1 MNYFENEIMRRVK
14 ELDCSA
20 VYRER
25 DNEISVMYD
34 GVKIAEISYETAE
47 KISGISDEE
56 SEKFLHIRRLCAN
69 VSNYCNAYE
78 NGEPI
83 NIPDFSDGYRII
95 YQVGGAEMAARFDR
109 KSGFE
114 FVVWSCEEYPDFFAN
129 YDKAR
134 EKFAVLSGLVDREK
148 IFDDED
154 LETLCYCVYAV
165 SEMCEIL
172 LTEDMVKLLNDL
184 GKKLD
189 IAISKNLSA
198 GKVEKYESEV

>member
-1 MNYFENEIMRRVK
+1 MNYFENEIMHRVK
-14 ELDCSA
+14 ELDCS
-20 VYRER
+20 VIYREQ
-25 DNEISVMYD
+25 NEEISVMYD

-56 SEKFLHIRRLCAN
+56 SEKFLHIKRLCKN
-69 VSNYCNAYE
+69 VSNYCAAYE

-83 NIPDFSDGYRII
+83 NIPNFSDGYRII

-114 FVVWSCEEYPDFFAN
+114 FVVWSDEEYPDFFAS

-134 EKFAVLSGLVDREK
+134 EKFSVLSGLVDREK
-148 IFDDED
+148 IFDDEK
-154 LETLCYCVYAV
+154 LETLYYCVYIV
-165 SEMCEIL
+165 SEMNDTLMDDMTEL
-172 LTEDMVKLLNDL
+172 LKNLE
-184 GKKLD
+184 KKLD

-198 GKVEKYESEV
+198 ERGENSENAV

>member
-1 MNYFENEIMRRVK
+1 MNIFEKEIMRRVK

-25 DNEISVMYD
+25 ESCVSVTYD
-34 GVKIAEISYETAE
+34 GVQIAEICGGQVKQMPILSAE
-47 KISGISDEE
+47 ER
-56 SEKFLHIRRLCAN
+56 EKFLHIKRLCAD
-69 VSNYCNAYE
+69 VMNYCTAYE

-83 NIPDFSDGYRII
+83 NIPNFSDGYRII
-95 YQVGGAEMAARFDR
+95 YRIEKSRMVARYDR

-114 FVVWSCEEYPDFFAN
+114 FVVWSDETNPDFFAN

-134 EKFAVLSGLVDREK
+134 EKFAMLSGLVDSECV
-148 IFDDED
+148 FTDEE
-154 LETLCYCVYAV
+154 LETLYYCVYAV
-165 SEMCEIL
+165 SEMCDT
-172 LTEDMVKLLNDL
+172 LTDDMTELLNDL

-198 GKVEKYESEV
+198 ERGEKNENAV

>member
-14 ELDCSA
+14 EFDCKA
-20 VYRER
+20 IFREE
-25 DNEISVMYD
+25 NNSVSVTYD
-34 GVKIAEISYETAE
+34 GVHIAEIRGGRVEQ
-47 KISGISDEE
+47 KPILSGEE
-56 SEKFLHIRRLCAN
+56 YEKFLHIKRLCAN
-69 VSNYCNAYE
+69 VSNYCAAYE

-83 NIPDFSDGYRII
+83 NIPNFSDGYRII

-114 FVVWSCEEYPDFFAN
+114 FVVWSCEEYPCFFSN

-148 IFDDED
+148 IFDDEE
-154 LETLCYCVYAV
+154 LEALYYCVYV
-165 SEMCEIL
+165 TSEMNDAL
-172 LTEDMVKLLNDL
+172 NEDMTKLLNDL

-189 IAISKNLSA
+189 IAILKNLSA
-198 GKVEKYESEV
+198 GKVEKYESAI

>member
-1 MNYFENEIMRRVK
+1 MNFFENEIMRRVK

-25 DNEISVMYD
+25 DTGISVMYD
-34 GVKIAEISYETAE
+34 GVKIAEISCETAE
-47 KISGISDEE
+47 KISGITNEE
-56 SEKFLHIRRLCAN
+56 SEKFLHIKRLCAN
-69 VSNYCNAYE
+69 VSNYCAAYE

-83 NIPDFSDGYRII
+83 NIPNFSDGYRII

-114 FVVWSCEEYPDFFAN
+114 FVVWNDDENPDFFVS

-148 IFDDED
+148 IFDNEE
-154 LETLCYCVYAV
+154 LEALYYCAYVV
-165 SEMCEIL
+165 SEMNDTLTDDMTEL
-172 LTEDMVKLLNDL
+172 LKNLK
-184 GKKLD
+184 KKLD
-189 IAISKNLSA
+189 IVIAKNLSA
-198 GKVEKYESEV
+198 GKVEKYESAV

>member
-20 VYRER
+20 VYREQN
-25 DNEISVMYD
+25 DEISVMYD
-34 GVKIAEISYETAE
+34 GAKIAEISYETAE
-47 KISGISDEE
+47 KISGITNEE
-56 SEKFLHIRRLCAN
+56 SEKFLHIKRLCAN
-69 VSNYCNAYE
+69 VSNYCAAYE

-83 NIPDFSDGYRII
+83 NIPNFSDGYRII
-95 YQVGGAEMAARFDR
+95 YRVGGAEMAARFDR

-114 FVVWSCEEYPDFFAN
+114 FVVWSCEEYPCFFSN

-148 IFDDED
+148 IFDDEE
-154 LETLCYCVYAV
+154 LEALYYCVYV
-165 SEMCEIL
+165 TSEMNDAL
-172 LTEDMVKLLNDL
+172 NEDMTKLLNDL

-189 IAISKNLSA
+189 IAILKNLSA
-198 GKVEKYESEV
+198 GKVEKYESAI

>member
-20 VYRER
+20 VYREQN
-25 DNEISVMYD
+25 DEISVMYD

-47 KISGISDEE
+47 KISGITDEE
-56 SEKFLHIRRLCAN
+56 SEKFLHIKRLCAN

-78 NGEPI
+78 IGEPI
-83 NIPDFSDGYRII
+83 NIPNFSDGYRII
-95 YQVGGAEMAARFDR
+95 YRVGGAEMAARFDR

-114 FVVWSCEEYPDFFAN
+114 FVVWSDNENPVFFVS

-134 EKFAVLSGLVDREK
+134 EKFAALSGLIDREK
-148 IFDDED
+148 IFDDEE
-154 LETLCYCVYAV
+154 LQALYYCVFV
-165 SEMCEIL
+165 TLEINDALNEAMLDL
-172 LTEDMVKLLNDL
+172 LREVKR
-184 GKKLD
+184 KLD

-198 GKVEKYESEV
+198 ERGEKYESEV

>member
-20 VYRER
+20 VYREQN
-25 DNEISVMYD
+25 DEISVMYD
-34 GVKIAEISYETAE
+34 GAKIAEISYETAE
-47 KISGISDEE
+47 KISGITNEE
-56 SEKFLHIRRLCAN
+56 SEKFLHIKRLCAN
-69 VSNYCNAYE
+69 VANYCAAYE

-83 NIPDFSDGYRII
+83 NIPNFSDGYRII
-95 YQVGGAEMAARFDR
+95 YRVGGAEMAARFDR

-114 FVVWSCEEYPDFFAN
+114 FVVWSDEEYPDFFAN

-134 EKFAVLSGLVDREK
+134 EKFAVLSGLVDSERV
-148 IFDDED
+148 FGDEE
-154 LETLCYCVYAV
+154 LEALYYCVYAV
-165 SEMCEIL
+165 SEMCET

-198 GKVEKYESEV
+198 ERGENSENAV